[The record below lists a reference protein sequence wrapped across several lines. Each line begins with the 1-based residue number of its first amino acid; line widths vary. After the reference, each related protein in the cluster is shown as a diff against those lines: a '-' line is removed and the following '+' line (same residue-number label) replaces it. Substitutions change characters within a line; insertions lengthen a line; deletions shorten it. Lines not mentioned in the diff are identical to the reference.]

1 MTRERRSWQAHVTR
15 PHRPDTAHVATTR
28 LTLTK
33 DLLMHST
40 PVRRAIAIAALAVAA
55 PLTASAIAA
64 AGTGGI
70 GPVASLPS
78 VPAQLLAMHS
88 TAHHALVI
96 KITVSGVG
104 RVLATPH
111 RLALYTFTPERRDH
125 RIHCVG
131 SCAATWPPLV
141 VARTVKVPRHI
152 AGITGT
158 FGTIKRPNHSLQLT
172 LNKLPLY
179 RFAFDSPG
187 QVTGNGVAGF
197 VVVRG

>member
-1 MTRERRSWQAHVTR
+1 MS
-15 PHRPDTAHVATTR
+15 PTA
-28 LTLTK
+28 L
-33 DLLMHST
+33 
-40 PVRRAIAIAALAVAA
+40 RRALAIAAIVVAV

-64 AGTGGI
+64 AGTGGV
-70 GPVASLPS
+70 GPVAPFSS
-78 VPAQLLAMHS
+78 VPAQLIAVRS
-88 TAHHALVI
+88 TTRHPLVI
-96 KITVSGVG
+96 KIPVSGIMG
-104 RVLATPH
+104 RILATPH
-111 RLALYTFTPERRDH
+111 KLPLYTFTPERRDH

-131 SCAATWPPLV
+131 SCSSTWPPLV
-141 VARTVKVPRHI
+141 VARSVKVPRHI